1 MFLTEFFGFFSLSAL
16 TMWGFLMAFFFN
28 AFVYSLGVK
37 RNTTLLLSSFVMM
50 LSYTVSD
57 YFFTWLS
64 IKTTTLLDWA
74 IYDLI
79 TIAVLTMAFLIIK
92 KSTSSFLYLIV
103 GLTINFSLFLSMY
116 IDMYIYK
123 NQEPWFLW
131 NIYAFS
137 VNIID
142 LMMIVALIT
151 DRDFLGLHILKSKLV
166 SLLKPKKIYKRL

>member
-28 AFVYSLGVK
+28 AFVYSLSVK

-64 IKTTTLLDWA
+64 IKTTVLLDWA

-79 TIAVLTMAFLIIK
+79 TIAILTVAFLIIK
-92 KSTSSFLYLIV
+92 KSTPSFLYLIV
-103 GLTINFSLFLSMY
+103 GLTINSSLFLSMY

-131 NIYAFS
+131 NIYTFS

-151 DRDFLGLHILKSKLV
+151 DRDFLGLHILKSKFV
-166 SLLKPKKIYKRL
+166 SLLKPKKNYKRL

>member
-28 AFVYSLGVK
+28 TFVYSLGVK
-37 RNTTLLLSSFVMM
+37 RNTTLLLSSFIMM

-64 IKTTTLLDWA
+64 IKTTVLLDWA

-92 KSTSSFLYLIV
+92 KSTPSFLYLIV
-103 GLTINFSLFLSMY
+103 GLTINSSLFLSMY
-116 IDMYIYK
+116 VDMYIYK

-131 NIYAFS
+131 NIYTFS

-151 DRDFLGLHILKSKLV
+151 DRDFLGLHTLKSKIV
-166 SLLKPKKIYKRL
+166 SLLKPKKNYKRL